1 MATTPFSST
10 PPSYCMPGIIIV
22 DNLYL
27 NNFFLPLIM
36 YVMKPF
42 DGSQINELTRA
53 QSTRADGKIKKP
65 MHVAFGERIAVPT
78 HLLKVSQ

>member
-1 MATTPFSST
+1 M
-10 PPSYCMPGIIIV
+10 
-22 DNLYL
+22 YL
-27 NNFFLPLIM
+27 
-36 YVMKPF
+36 MKPF

-78 HLLKVSQ
+78 HLLKVS